1 MATAPPRPAAP
12 AVPAREEPL
21 PEEQPTAAPDTSKGD
36 ALFADAEALAQRNEW
51 DLCVHTVLRAMAVG
65 CTDMAQAHFL
75 HGIALGETGLPAEAA
90 AALRKCIE
98 LNPAHE
104 HVPTPE
110 QPQHLHLMIMSA
122 FHACIFAAFLQFMC
136 VVW

>member
-75 HGIALGETGLPAEAA
+75 HGIALGETGLPANASSSTLHMSTYL
-90 AALRKCIE
+90 LRSNHNICI
-98 LNPAHE
+98 
-104 HVPTPE
+104 
-110 QPQHLHLMIMSA
+110 S
-122 FHACIFAAFLQFMC
+122 
-136 VVW
+136 